1 MECEN
6 RNQRTTRA
14 WLTLLV
20 GAFALLLSG
29 CLPFA
34 WATPPAQVEFG
45 VAPRVTQADAE
56 SDDSEVDVVFP
67 LRGSVNPLQLFPSL
81 GMRHIDAGIGYQF
94 VPGSTRPFLHGPF
107 LEIGFLYGESFTA
120 PADGPAREAT
130 VPRFGVRAKGH
141 GLSSAS
147 SDGPLSAAG
156 SLQLSMEWHGFHDNP
171 LSGCQD
177 TSEDDFEDPYS
188 DDEDDEDQSVTCV
201 SGLAYGESS
210 IGFFVEGTLTRI
222 GGRDQWWAGAGVLM
236 RLPATMGLGV
246 VVGDIF

>member
-1 MECEN
+1 MTY
-6 RNQRTTRA
+6 RNNNPTACGRTPA
-14 WLTLLV
+14 ILV
-20 GAFALLLSG
+20 AAAALLLTG

-45 VAPRVTQADAE
+45 VAPRVTHTDAD
-56 SDDSEVDVVFP
+56 SDESEVDVVFP

-107 LEIGFLYGESFTA
+107 LEIGFLYGEPFTA
-120 PADGPAREAT
+120 PADGHGRDAT

-147 SDGPLSAAG
+147 SDQPLSAAG

-177 TSEDDFEDPYS
+177 TSEDDFDDPYW

-201 SGLAYGESS
+201 SGLAYGESA
-210 IGFFVEGTLTRI
+210 IGFFVEGSMARI
-222 GGRDQWWAGAGVLM
+222 GGRDQWWAGAGILM
-236 RLPATMGLGV
+236 RVPATMGLGV